1 MIYSLKDDP
10 KIADFCD
17 WKGFHKKRVEHIF
30 THETSLSAVW
40 VGSGVGAIVRHNYI
54 ST

>member
-1 MIYSLKDDP
+1 MVLKDKP

-17 WKGFHKKRVEHIF
+17 LKGFQRKGVERIF